1 MTDILQR
8 WQIAQEEERKHH
20 TGSLE
25 QGICAYAHTYDE
37 YFRYTGG
44 GRHQKGK
51 KIIEIGCADIPGLY
65 YCSGFKRGIVIEPMP
80 SNILIE
86 LAKSTEPNIEIIKAP
101 AEDIEFPKVDEVWLF
116 NVLQH
121 VIDPD
126 VIINK
131 AKAAAKIIRFFEPIN
146 DHIDLCHL
154 HSFTLDYFKGHFGD
168 CVIHYEDHKGRVQGF
183 HEHEC
188 AYGTWIKPKKIKQ
201 PK

>member
-1 MTDILQR
+1 MTTDIMQR
-8 WQIAQEEERKHH
+8 WQKAQEEERKHH

-25 QGICAYAHTYDE
+25 QGINAYRHTYDE

-44 GRHQKGK
+44 DRDQTGK
-51 KIIEIGCADIPGLY
+51 TIIEIGCADVPALY
-65 YCSGFKRGIVIEPMP
+65 YCKGFARGIVVEPMP
-80 SNILIE
+80 SDILIE
-86 LAKSTEPNIEIIKAP
+86 LARCTDPFLQIVTLP
-101 AEDIEFPKVDEVWLF
+101 AEHFDFPECDEIWLF

-131 AKAAAKIIRFFEPIN
+131 AKAAAKVIRFFEPIN
-146 DHIDLCHL
+146 DHIDVCHL

-188 AYGTWIKPKKIKQ
+188 AYGAWINPKYL
-201 PK
+201 